1 MNEYEGDLICISESW
16 NRPEFPLSELLK
28 TENFENFK
36 VFMNVKQR
44 KERGGKPAVLVNTRK
59 YHILELCPKLF
70 TVTSSVE
77 AVWILLKSKIKGID
91 TKIAVC
97 SYYFSKNITLK
108 EDLYEH
114 IISSYNLIKAK
125 YGENIHMI
133 LCADSN
139 RLDLSPILDLSEHL
153 TQVVKVPTRLNPD
166 AILDTIITTLSL
178 QYESPITKPPIGNDS
193 EKGKPSDHLIVIW
206 RPLTRYL
213 SGPPKR
219 YRSVTFRP
227 LTQTGLSSFGSWLS
241 VQTWNDV
248 YKSESVDQKAETFQ
262 SMLISQFNKSFPEKV
277 LRVRE
282 DDEPWYSEELKTLD
296 RKKKREFMKH
306 QKSDRWRKLNKEYKE
321 KILEEKASYY
331 KRMVK
336 DLKYSNPRK
345 WYSKVKRRLIPTNK
359 CRRTRWSRYARP
371 GPNDS
376 RILC

>member
-1 MNEYEGDLICISESW
+1 MDGNDSFLSVSQTTPNESFSIPTHVSDRYDPSTNPVFRRKYLRTIKRTPEPKKGFPLPVVLCVNPRSLYGRENEFSDIVNEYEGDLICISESW

-70 TVTSSVE
+70 TVPSSVE

-153 TQVVKVPTRLNPD
+153 SQVVKVPTRLNPD

-219 YRSVTFRP
+219 YRS
-227 LTQTGLSSFGSWLS
+227 
-241 VQTWNDV
+241 
-248 YKSESVDQKAETFQ
+248 
-262 SMLISQFNKSFPEKV
+262 
-277 LRVRE
+277 
-282 DDEPWYSEELKTLD
+282 
-296 RKKKREFMKH
+296 
-306 QKSDRWRKLNKEYKE
+306 
-321 KILEEKASYY
+321 
-331 KRMVK
+331 
-336 DLKYSNPRK
+336 
-345 WYSKVKRRLIPTNK
+345 YSKVKRMSVKSQSSSQPINVMWTNLMELAHSGFAGE
-359 CRRTRWSRYARP
+359 T
-371 GPNDS
+371 
-376 RILC
+376 